1 MNKSIVCR
9 PAIALL
15 AAAWFN
21 AAVAADEADRIQV
34 LATLPVTYGLGSMLL
49 ADSDVEL
56 IRAAPESLPA
66 SRQPSYFSGRGA
78 KGLDKAAS
86 QADAAITLRSLWP
99 EDPLYPLA
107 RRSNIRIVEIDGA
120 RPVDRALP
128 GIALRPEITDQLAS
142 QPWLSINNLGRMADV
157 VAADLARLAPADQ
170 QQIDTNLAL
179 FKQRLLQLSAESES
193 RLAQL
198 NNITV
203 VSLTSDD
210 DYLLSGLN
218 LDVVQ
223 IPVPEDGNWTSEQ
236 LVELSTQLSAYDV
249 AGVVVDREPD
259 AALGA
264 AIAAAGSRV
273 ILLPESEGSPI
284 DVLSATID
292 QLINALAEDP
302 AA

>member
-66 SRQPSYFSGRGA
+66 SRQPSYFSGR
-78 KGLDKAAS
+78 
-86 QADAAITLRSLWP
+86 
-99 EDPLYPLA
+99 
-107 RRSNIRIVEIDGA
+107 
-120 RPVDRALP
+120 
-128 GIALRPEITDQLAS
+128 
-142 QPWLSINNLGRMADV
+142 MADV
-157 VAADLARLAPADQ
+157 MADDLARLAPADQ

-236 LVELSTQLSAYDV
+236 LVERSTQLSAYDV

-259 AALGA
+259 AALGG